1 MIDAESAIYSTISG
15 VFKEH
20 YPNGSQYGEEVD
32 SPAKFP
38 CMVLIE
44 SDNYTHEESLNSE
57 MREHNANLMYTLDI
71 YSNKT
76 SGAKQECKKILGLL
90 DQEMQN
96 LGFVR
101 TTCLPTRNQ
110 DRKIYRITARY
121 RAVISEEY
129 RIYRK

>member
-1 MIDAESAIYSTISG
+1 M
-15 VFKEH
+15 
-20 YPNGSQYGEEVD
+20 D

-76 SGAKQECKKILGLL
+76 SGAKQECKKYWDYWIRRCKILDLSERLVCQQGI
-90 DQEMQN
+90 
-96 LGFVR
+96 R
-101 TTCLPTRNQ
+101 TG
-110 DRKIYRITARY
+110 KSIG
-121 RAVISEEY
+121 
-129 RIYRK
+129 

>member
-44 SDNYTHEESLNSE
+44 SDNYTHEESLDSE
-57 MREHNANLMYTLDI
+57 MPGTQCQPDVYAGYL
-71 YSNKT
+71 
-76 SGAKQECKKILGLL
+76 Q
-90 DQEMQN
+90 Q
-96 LGFVR
+96 
-101 TTCLPTRNQ
+101 Q
-110 DRKIYRITARY
+110 DKRRKAGM
-121 RAVISEEY
+121 
-129 RIYRK
+129 